1 MSIYLCQNDLCNNE
15 VQASKYKS
23 GNYYIPKSCSNT
35 CRQILREQNID
46 QDAKRVK
53 CIEYQKKRWLK
64 FKKSDKYKSY
74 INGVKEVI
82 KTSLH
87 NPKTRAKAVD
97 THRITISKMSD
108 DERLMKFS
116 RYHTMGEDAIN
127 RLNEKGANHLMENWS
142 ISMKYKKSHRGM
154 FNPKNPE
161 KYAGDSKRIVFRSSW
176 ELKFC
181 KYCDTNQDITYWASE
196 ELAIPYVNPIDRKVH
211 RYYPDFIIKTK
222 NGKRFMIEIKPSAQT
237 KQPKPKTKK
246 SRAFM
251 RESLEYIKNIAKW
264 QAADVYCNDN
274 NMEFKIFTEKEL
286 GIY

>member
-1 MSIYLCQNDLCNNE
+1 M
-15 VQASKYKS
+15 
-23 GNYYIPKSCSNT
+23 
-35 CRQILREQNID
+35 
-46 QDAKRVK
+46 
-53 CIEYQKKRWLK
+53 KKRAT
-64 FKKSDKYKSY
+64 YKGIY
-74 INGVKEVI
+74 
-82 KTSLH
+82 TPT
-87 NPKTRAKAVD
+87 NP
-97 THRITISKMSD
+97 S
-108 DERLMKFS
+108 
-116 RYHTMGEDAIN
+116 
-127 RLNEKGANHLMENWS
+127 
-142 ISMKYKKSHRGM
+142 
-154 FNPKNPE
+154 
-161 KYAGDSKRIVFRSSW
+161 KYAGDPKRIVYRSGW
-176 ELKFC
+176 ERKFML
-181 KYCDTNQDITYWASE
+181 YCDRNDEITYWASE